1 MAAYKA
7 ANLNS
12 TEPADSCLPLLPGL
26 LVVLLRISAG
36 SPDGSTQ
43 ITPRG
48 TSLHPPA
55 ARLSDRTRTSP
66 GARGLVTTCLVP
78 LAPPPGAA
86 AGPSPVASRRR
97 PSRGRG
103 APRQRHGSE
112 AGGDRP
118 LRPLCLPFRR
128 PGGRPAVGRR
138 LVRVAQ
144 LRQPRQGQ
152 LAAIRPTILAA
163 GVAATRGEAAAQ
175 SRIPAMR
182 RRLAQLAGGGG
193 VWPSSPASGP
203 AHRRRRCLRSPQRRP
218 APVQDN
224 VCAAGLAAV
233 RPWRQRATISARR
246 YTGIGPGYAGN
257 GGPRYEAD
265 ALRGPERDAS
275 RPEEAPSGATWR
287 GTARRGRVGAAQTS
301 RAGAAGL
308 FFLRWKDAVW

>member
-144 LRQPRQGQ
+144 LRQPCQGQ
-152 LAAIRPTILAA
+152 LAAIRPTMLAA
-163 GVAATRGEAAAQ
+163 GVAATRGKAAAQ
-175 SRIPAMR
+175 SRIPEMR

-193 VWPSSPASGP
+193 VSDPRSAGRRRYKIAAAPPALRHYGHGASAPRSAPGGIPASGP
-203 AHRRRRCLRSPQRRP
+203 GTPATAGQGTSLTHCAGRS
-218 APVQDN
+218 AT
-224 VCAAGLAAV
+224 
-233 RPWRQRATISARR
+233 RA
-246 YTGIGPGYAGN
+246 
-257 GGPRYEAD
+257 
-265 ALRGPERDAS
+265 
-275 RPEEAPSGATWR
+275 EEAPSGATWR
-287 GTARRGRVGAAQTS
+287 GAARRGRVWAGQTS

-308 FFLRWKDAVW
+308 FFLR